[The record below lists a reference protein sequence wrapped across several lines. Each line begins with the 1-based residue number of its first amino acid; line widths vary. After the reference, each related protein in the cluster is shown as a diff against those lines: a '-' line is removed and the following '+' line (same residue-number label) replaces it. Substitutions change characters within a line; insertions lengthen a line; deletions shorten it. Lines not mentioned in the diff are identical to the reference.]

1 MADVR
6 ACGAQRVVGAE
17 HVHGECSLHHLGV
30 AADDRQLRCDPGVR
44 HDDIEAAHVPD
55 GARDS
60 IVDLVALAHVAT
72 GPEAAA
78 GTRGDTLEEI
88 LLQADHGDL
97 RALSAQPF
105 RKSSADSARSTSD
118 EYPSHTGSTDD
129 LQRNLRPRSSL
140 SRGPTPPASG
150 TRVASWRRSPCGCVW
165 ISAWRSSPPY
175 RR

>member
-6 ACGAQRVVGAE
+6 DCGAQRVVGAE
-17 HVHGECSLHHLGV
+17 PVRGECALHPLGL
-30 AADDRQLRCDPGVR
+30 AADDRQLRCDSGVR

-118 EYPSHTGSTDD
+118 EYPSHTGRTDD
-129 LQRNLRPRSSL
+129 LQRNLRPRRSL
-140 SRGPTPPASG
+140 ARGPTPAPGGDRA
-150 TRVASWRRSPCGCVW
+150 TPWPRR
-165 ISAWRSSPPY
+165 
-175 RR
+175 